1 MHWTMW
7 LFMILG
13 TLSFWVVI
21 TLGIGALFS
30 GAPVSRDDQPVD
42 SQRDGS

>member
-1 MHWTMW
+1 MW
-7 LFMILG
+7 LFMVLG

-30 GAPVSRDDQPVD
+30 GGRSGRAEEHSDSRL
-42 SQRDGS
+42 DGS

>member
-1 MHWTMW
+1 MW